1 MLRFINCDALWGPGH
16 IIVRT
21 QGLGARTT
29 FPGGSPRSNRHEGRL
44 VPLDVAVWAIWFGL
58 VGGTLEVATR
68 VLCRAIDPAGRLYLM
83 SRHFLWLTPLANVSL
98 FFVLGL
104 LLAGMARFWP
114 RSGGWISLRL
124 LCALAIQPM
133 LILTAPRIYPQALFV
148 LALGISTLLAPMLE
162 SRPRAQ
168 RRSVLVWS
176 FPALWGLV
184 LVLAVSIAAGDW
196 IKQYREARRPVPP
209 PGSPNV
215 LFIVLDTVRADRLSL
230 YGYRRS
236 TSPTLERLAR
246 HGVRFDNARAPA
258 VDARLSR
265 QLFLGPLAA

>member
-1 MLRFINCDALWGPGH
+1 M
-16 IIVRT
+16 
-21 QGLGARTT
+21 
-29 FPGGSPRSNRHEGRL
+29 
-44 VPLDVAVWAIWFGL
+44 AVWAIWFGL

-196 IKQYREARRPVPP
+196 IKQYREVLLARSSAGFTECPVHRPGHGACRPAQPLRLPAFNVADAGAAGPTRRP
-209 PGSPNV
+209 
-215 LFIVLDTVRADRLSL
+215 FR
-230 YGYRRS
+230 
-236 TSPTLERLAR
+236 
-246 HGVRFDNARAPA
+246 
-258 VDARLSR
+258 
-265 QLFLGPLAA
+265 